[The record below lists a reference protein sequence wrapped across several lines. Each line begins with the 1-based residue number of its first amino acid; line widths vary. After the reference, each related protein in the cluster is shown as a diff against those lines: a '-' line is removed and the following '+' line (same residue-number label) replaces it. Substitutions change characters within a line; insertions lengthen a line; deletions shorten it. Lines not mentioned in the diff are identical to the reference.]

1 MNICLIFQKRENV
14 PLFDLEISQEED
26 FFAKARLLVEA
37 GIPLPPCGTIGII
50 QGDEL
55 YFQGVLVGDP
65 VKIEGK
71 FAEIELIACPP
82 DVSERIAIIQ
92 KDIHIPPYWDA
103 LWVKDSDKYE
113 EIQDAHT
120 SSLYCDRRSWELARS
135 DWFEGRQ
142 TLSVQGA
149 FFQDSLRFRV
159 IKNPFKT
166 CTVKVHAHWI
176 QKEEGI
182 SDLSAAI
189 RLSFPHSKVN
199 TYTKE
204 ALLEKWPSPGR
215 RVGRSGVWILKSEL
229 KEMTPASPFYPAYS
243 APLSL
248 REEGE
253 NPRSYHVKRHWF
265 KPTLWVNWT
274 YHQKRKETL
283 VVTLHHAFQDLYP
296 GDGEHKVVEFTLQNI
311 NPDPNAYTWRPD
323 CFYREGTKV
332 SYKNAIYRCH
342 TTHTAGLLF
351 EEDKWAF
358 QNSFHTDLGNPA
370 RASFFLTDRGYQAA
384 EHAMER
390 AKATLAKSA
399 RAIEISFEAPW
410 EVVKDM
416 TTDTTVILN
425 DSRLPGGEG
434 RGKVVKYS
442 LIAKGET
449 GERFGR
455 VTLLCAPNCHP
466 ELVSG
471 TRGYQIPNDPGS
483 SPGLKLRDDSSVPND
498 YCEESYQVHENAM
511 RQTPSGL
518 SYFRYDDTVPLQV
531 RREGH
536 LLKGI
541 ELINGPEDQEEEML
555 AYAGRSTGAL
565 EKALSHKSTR
575 LRLHFKDLRT
585 KETIEHLIPVRMA
598 APWSAPHN

>member
-1 MNICLIFQKRENV
+1 MNIYILFQEKEKID
-14 PLFDLEISQEED
+14 LFDLEIFQEEG
-26 FFAKARLLVEA
+26 FFAKARLVIEA
-37 GIPLPPCGTIGII
+37 GTPLPSSGTIGTI

-55 YFQGVLVGDP
+55 YFKGVLVGEP
-65 VKIEGK
+65 IKIEGN

-82 DVSERIAIIQ
+82 DVSEKRERLQ
-92 KDIHIPPYWDA
+92 KDIRIPPYWDA
-103 LWVKDSDKYE
+103 LWVKDPEKYE

-120 SSLYCDRRSWELARS
+120 SSFYCDRLSWELTRS

-142 TLSVQGA
+142 ILRVQEI

-159 IKNPFKT
+159 IKNPFKA

-176 QKEEGI
+176 QKEEGV
-182 SDLSAAI
+182 SDLGAAI
-189 RLSFPHSKVN
+189 RLSFPYSKVN

-204 ALLEKWPSPGR
+204 ALFEKWPSPGR

-229 KEMTPASPFYPAYS
+229 KEMNPTSPLYPVYS
-243 APLSL
+243 PPLSL
-248 REEGE
+248 KEEGE
-253 NPRSYHVKRHWF
+253 EPRSYHVKRHWF
-265 KPTLWVNWT
+265 KPTLWVSWH

-283 VVTLHHAFQDLYP
+283 VVTLQNAFQDLYP
-296 GDGEHKVVEFTLQNI
+296 GEGELKVVEFTLHNI
-311 NPDPNAYTWRPD
+311 NPDPNAYTWRPE

-332 SYKNAIYRCH
+332 AYKNGIYRCQ
-342 TTHTAGLLF
+342 TTHTAGLFF
-351 EEDKWAF
+351 EEDKWVF
-358 QNSFHTDLGNPA
+358 QNSFHTALGGPA

-390 AKATLAKSA
+390 AKAILAKSA

-410 EVVKDM
+410 DVVKDM
-416 TTDTTVILN
+416 TTDTTVVLT
-425 DSRLPGGEG
+425 DPRLPGGEG

-466 ELVSG
+466 EPLV
-471 TRGYQIPNDPGS
+471 
-483 SPGLKLRDDSSVPND
+483 PGLTRDDNSVPSD
-498 YCEESYQVHENAM
+498 YCEESYQVYENAM

-518 SYFRYDDTVPLQV
+518 SYFRYDDKVPPQA
-531 RREGH
+531 RREGQ

-541 ELINGPEDQEEEML
+541 ELINGPEDQESEML
-555 AYAGRSTGAL
+555 AYAGKPPGAL
-565 EKALSHKSTR
+565 KKALSDKPTR

-585 KETIEHLIPVRMA
+585 KETIEHLIPVTMA
-598 APWSAPHN
+598 APWRAPG